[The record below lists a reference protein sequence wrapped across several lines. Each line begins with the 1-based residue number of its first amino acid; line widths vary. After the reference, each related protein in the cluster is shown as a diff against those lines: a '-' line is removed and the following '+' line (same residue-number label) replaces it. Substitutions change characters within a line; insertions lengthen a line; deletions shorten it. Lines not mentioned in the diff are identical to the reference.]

1 MIQQYLLGAPDP
13 GEESQY
19 ERPDAESDS
28 ALERR

>member
-13 GEESQY
+13 GEESQDG
-19 ERPDAESDS
+19 RPDADRDS